1 MLVIILRLLLRIG
14 IQLPQFIAHEE
25 LGVLIVVLIVVFCG
39 LRLVNYLMTNILLI
53 EDTEFKAFLNQF
65 VQSLLLLRNLL
76 RLLI

>member
-1 MLVIILRLLLRIG
+1 M
-14 IQLPQFIAHEE
+14 PQFIAHEE

>member
-1 MLVIILRLLLRIG
+1 M
-14 IQLPQFIAHEE
+14 PQFIAHEE
-25 LGVLIVVLIVVFCG
+25 LGVLIVVLIVVFGG